1 MQLVT
6 VLRLKLLCW
15 PLWPVLIALF
25 GAPIGDSTFGHY
37 LVIGCFGPLILFFPF
52 PFGKGVCSDS
62 DRIFSICWNPV
73 SIKICGLSDT
83 KPWRVKGGLTSR
95 ITLQI
100 YWTKSVQK
108 HRSFETTIAW
118 SNNYALHSAGAKN
131 TNTVVPIVHFTTS
144 TLFLPF
150 MPVNPVQI
158 ENSPSPIYTHMQSNL
173 PVSPYKLFEP
183 NPTIAPET

>member
-1 MQLVT
+1 MQLVK
-6 VLRLKLLCW
+6 VLGLKLLCW
-15 PLWPVLIALF
+15 PLRHVLIALF
-25 GAPIGDSTFGHY
+25 SGSNWCLHFWT
-37 LVIGCFGPLILFFPF
+37 LLLIGCFGPLILFFPF
-52 PFGKGVCSDS
+52 PFGKHICSEN

-73 SIKICGLSDT
+73 SIKICRLSDT
-83 KPWRVKGGLTSR
+83 KPWGVKGGLTSR

-118 SNNYALHSAGAKN
+118 SNNYALKSAGAKN
-131 TNTVVPIVHFTTS
+131 NTVVPIVHFTTS

-173 PVSPYKLFEP
+173 PVSPYKLFQP